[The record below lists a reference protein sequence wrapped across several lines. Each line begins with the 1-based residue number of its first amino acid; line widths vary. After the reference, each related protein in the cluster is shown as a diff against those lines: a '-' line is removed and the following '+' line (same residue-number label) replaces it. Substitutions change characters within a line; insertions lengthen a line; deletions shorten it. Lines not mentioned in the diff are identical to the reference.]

1 MSLTLKPIFALL
13 LGKASRPQPLRILL
27 ALVMGLAVGIA
38 LSAKAPDAA
47 AHGITYVAPVGTLW
61 LNALRMAIL
70 PLVVGLLVS
79 GIAQTAEAARAGRI
93 AGRAI
98 ALFLIILWT
107 SSILAAL
114 LTPALLAMFPLDPG
128 WAAELRSSFAA
139 AKPTGPVPSFGDF
152 LTSLVPT
159 NPITAAANDAFLP
172 LIVFTTA
179 FAFAVTRLPEGPREL
194 LTNVFRALADAMLV
208 VIGWVL
214 WLAPIGVLALS
225 YVVGAQTGVSAFG
238 ALLHYVAVVS
248 SVGAVVWVLAYPLAV
263 IGGKVPLI
271 TFLRANAPVTA
282 VAISTQSSLASLP
295 AMLKAS
301 GELGVPVAKSGVVL
315 PLAVALFR
323 ATGPVMN
330 LAVAIY
336 VAHVFG
342 IQLTPMQLAAG
353 VAAAAVTTMGAV
365 SLPGSISFIS
375 SIAPIAIVMGVPIEP
390 LALLVAVE
398 PIPDLIRTLG
408 NVSMDVAV
416 TATVAARTADEKAA
430 PSEADAILAGERR

>member
-1 MSLTLKPIFALL
+1 MSLIRNALNLL
-13 LGKASRPQPLRILL
+13 LGSASKPQPLRILL
-27 ALVMGLAVGIA
+27 ALVLGLAIGIT
-38 LSAKAPDAA
+38 LSAQAPEAA
-47 AHGITYVAPVGTLW
+47 TRASLYAAPVGTLW

-98 ALFLIILWT
+98 ALFLLILWS

-114 LTPALLAMFPLDPG
+114 LTPALLGLFPLDPG
-128 WAAELRSSFAA
+128 WAAELRTSFAA
-139 AKPTGPVPSFGDF
+139 AKPAGPVPGFGDF
-152 LTSLVPT
+152 LVSLVPT

-179 FAFAVTRLPEGPREL
+179 FAFAVTRLPEAPREL
-194 LTNVFRALADAMLV
+194 LTNLFRALADAMLV

-214 WLAPIGVLALS
+214 WLAPVGVLALS
-225 YVVGAQTGVSAFG
+225 YTVGAQTGVSAFG
-238 ALLHYVAVVS
+238 ALVHYVAVVS
-248 SVGAVVWVLAYPLAV
+248 AVGAVVWFLAYPLAV
-263 IGGKVPLI
+263 IGGKLRLMA
-271 TFLRANAPVTA
+271 FLRANAPVTA

-336 VAHVFG
+336 VAHIMGVHLG
-342 IQLTPMQLAAG
+342 PAQLAAG
-353 VAAAAVTTMGAV
+353 VAAAAITTMGAV
-365 SLPGSISFIS
+365 SLPGSISFVS

-398 PIPDLIRTLG
+398 PLPDLVRTLG
-408 NVSMDVAV
+408 NVAMDVAV
-416 TATVAARTADEKAA
+416 TATVAARTGDENA
-430 PSEADAILAGERR
+430 SEADAILAGG